1 MLIKDIFEKPI
12 SRDIDGVIKADD
24 VSKLQTEITEYVL
37 TDQIQNSLLDFFE
50 SYNQPRSVN
59 GAWISGFFGS
69 GKSHMLKM
77 LTYLLNNYVVD
88 NKTVLEYFLPQ
99 CKDSLL
105 KGALTKACSFK
116 SKNILFN
123 IIKHEDDVKN
133 KEKDESPS
141 ILTVFL
147 KLFNNECGYY
157 GKVPHVAEFE
167 RTLDEDGKYELFKQA
182 YKEIANQ
189 DWSLGRTQTQLKSA
203 QIKKAYEKIYNTT
216 VEGDFFQKYREEYRC
231 DIDDFAKMVKKYLDK
246 QEPGFRLNFLLDEVG
261 QYINGKTDRM
271 VRLQTIAESLQSEC
285 LGRAWVIVTA
295 QEDLDSTIGEMSR
308 QQQYDFSKIQDRFQA
323 RIKLTSQDVSEVI
336 ERRLLQKKKGD
347 VQTRLAELYDSQ
359 QANFQTLFNL
369 EGCYNY
375 PENYADRQ
383 EFINYYPFLPY
394 QICMFSDSITAL
406 SECGALEGRQGS
418 VGERSLL
425 GVFQMVGKAMEAN
438 SYELGT
444 LASFDMLYAGIDKT
458 VKSLAKKTIDNIER
472 DWKGKNRDFEIRLLK
487 TLFLVKYIDRK
498 FRATADNLAVLMRR
512 SFDEKPHELLEKT
525 KDALVWLENNICIK
539 KNDDVYT
546 YLTNEE
552 RDIEEQSKSQT
563 IENTAIIELMHNVIF
578 GEILGNKTK
587 IRYEK
592 NRQDFEFGKRID
604 QNAIGREKNLWI
616 HFISPL
622 ASSDCLS
629 SWFANSSQHNEILFV
644 LEPVNSLSDD
654 IRKYLKTT
662 SFCEA
667 KLNGGVSDSQRKILE
682 SKVSENNKLKTS
694 IVTQIRER
702 IGAAKV
708 YVKTDP
714 KDDVITM
721 TDPKNRVEA
730 AFQTLI
736 QVVYPNLRM
745 VEDGVWNEQ
754 EVGRVLDEDENVL
767 IEKPLSEPESR
778 VLSYISGLVANGVA
792 VKLKSVIDHFSNDT
806 FGWSSWVP
814 VVIVAKLVKRGQ
826 MDVRHDAAP
835 IVEKDKLKSILVNT
849 RIFDQ
854 LQLSPLNPISPNVL
868 NEVKVFYHELS
879 GYSVSANDMK
889 SIGNALQGQ
898 FRELQ
903 TRMKHALE
911 HKNEFPFFK
920 DLEKPLELINCW
932 CDCFV
937 RELFSKMTAA
947 QRREILDLKE
957 TVDRILEFMEPNS
970 QKMALYRKARQTLN
984 AAQVNRNELD
994 DKLFKDIE
1002 EILNDP
1008 KCYAN
1013 PKFPNLKDFIRNLTQ
1028 ENSCK
1033 QTEAKNAADRKLLV
1047 WKQCLLD
1054 NGYFKALSADR
1065 QDFYLDQFD
1074 SEARRLQNAQNIA
1087 AINNFVNQFENRSYN
1102 PIVQSIYQELHPKA
1116 EVKWVNL
1123 KDVKSDFDKQ
1133 QLESDADVDQYTQA
1147 LNAALKRELNEGRL
1161 VQL

>member
-37 TDQIQNSLLDFFE
+37 TDQIQDSLLEFFE

-69 GKSHMLKM
+69 GKSHLLKM

-88 NKTVLEYFLPQ
+88 NKTVLDYFLPQ

-105 KGALTKACSFK
+105 IGALRKACSFK

-123 IIKHEDDVKN
+123 IIRFTDDVKN

-141 ILTVFL
+141 ILNVFL

-157 GKVPHVAEFE
+157 GKIPHVAEFE
-167 RTLDEDGKYELFKQA
+167 RTLDEDGKYELFKQT

-231 DIDDFAKMVKKYLDK
+231 DIDDFAKMVRKYLDK
-246 QEPGFRLNFLLDEVG
+246 QKPGFRLNFLLDEVG
-261 QYINGKTDRM
+261 QYIDRKTDRM
-271 VRLQTIAESLQSEC
+271 VRLQTIAESLQTEC
-285 LGRAWVIVTA
+285 QGRAWVIVTA

-308 QQQYDFSKIQDRFQA
+308 QQQYDFSKIQDRFKA

-394 QICMFSDSITAL
+394 QISMFSDSITAL

-552 RDIEEQSKSQT
+552 RDIEEQIKSQS

-592 NRQDFEFGKRID
+592 NKQDFEFGKRID
-604 QNAIGREKNLWI
+604 QNAIGREKSLWI

-622 ASSDCLS
+622 ASDDCLS
-629 SWFANSSQHNEILFV
+629 SWLADSSQHNEILFV

-654 IRKYLKTT
+654 IRKYLKTK

-667 KLNGGVSDSQRKILE
+667 KLNSGVSDSQRKILE
-682 SKVSENNKLKTS
+682 SKVGENNKLKTS
-694 IVTQIRER
+694 IVTQIREC
-702 IGAAKV
+702 IGTANV
-708 YVKTDP
+708 YVKSDP
-714 KDDVITM
+714 KIFPM
-721 TDPKNRVEA
+721 TDPKNRIET

-736 QVVYPNLRM
+736 QVAYPNLKM
-745 VEDGVWNEQ
+745 VENGVWNEL
-754 EVGRVLDEDENVL
+754 EVGRVLDEDESTLVE
-767 IEKPLSEPESR
+767 IPLSEPENC
-778 VLSYISGLVANGVA
+778 VLNYISKLVGEANIVTLKA
-792 VKLKSVIDHFSNDT
+792 VVDYFSNDK
-806 FGWSSWVP
+806 FGWSFWVP

-826 MDVRHDAAP
+826 MDVRCDAAAV
-835 IVEKDKLKSILVNT
+835 VEKDKLKSILVNT

-854 LQLSPLNPISPNVL
+854 LRLFPLNPISPKVL
-868 NEVKVFYHELS
+868 NAVKVFYHELS
-879 GYSVSANDMK
+879 GYSVPANDMK
-889 SIGNALQGQ
+889 SIGNALQDLFKEQ
-898 FRELQ
+898 R
-903 TRMKHALE
+903 RKMKQALD
-911 HKNEFPFFK
+911 HKNEFPFLR
-920 DLEKPLELINCW
+920 DLNKPLELINCW

-937 RELFSKMTAA
+937 REFFDKMTDA
-947 QRREILDLKE
+947 QRQEIRDVKE
-957 TVDRILEFMEPNS
+957 TVIDRILEFMES
-970 QKMALYRKARQTLN
+970 DARKTLYRKARQTLD
-984 AAQVNRNELD
+984 AAQVNRDELAPE
-994 DKLFKDIE
+994 LFTSIE
-1002 EILNDP
+1002 NILNDP

-1013 PKFPNLKDFIRNLTQ
+1013 PAFTNLNSLILNLTQ
-1028 ENSCK
+1028 ENNRK
-1033 QTEAKNAADRKLLV
+1033 QTEAKNAADRKILV

-1054 NGYFKALSADR
+1054 NENFKSLSSDR
-1065 QDFYLDQFD
+1065 QDFYLEQFD
-1074 SEARRLQNAQNIA
+1074 SNAQRLQNKQNIA
-1087 AINNFVNQFENRSYN
+1087 AINDFVNQFESRSFN
-1102 PIVQSIYQELHPKA
+1102 PIVQSIYQELHPKT

-1123 KDVKSDFDKQ
+1123 KDVKSNFDKQ

-1147 LNAALKRELNEGRL
+1147 LNAALKRELSEGRL